1 MKNKAAKQISII
13 VFLAIALFATA
24 FFVASLNVSIAN
36 ADDDQYI
43 FIPYA
48 GELKDLSGANPSSYV
63 FIDENM
69 NFTFKLTQTYY
80 LKYLATETKLNKEY
94 YKVSYCGLEGYVAK
108 DAKLQ
113 PQKID
118 GVTAANYA
126 PNVVLVLTEGN
137 SLIVGLNE
145 YTSDYAFRYLGESE
159 NGKICVLCEKDG
171 TKKVVETD
179 KSNFNAYA
187 VPLHQVTQAAK
198 DKLSSGEESQ
208 MPDGSLKP
216 KTETNKTL
224 RGLLIAGIV
233 VPAVIIIILIFIP
246 RRKNKRTTRLPHHD
260 QIHAIQDAL
269 CATVTIMK
277 RITTTTTIIVTTMA
291 ITKKVRLK
299 EITETE
305 IIDATVIAITVTA
318 TDEATTIRAAIAVTT
333 AIKQVLS
340 LKQN

>member
-1 MKNKAAKQISII
+1 MENLKAKQISII

-24 FFVASLNVSIAN
+24 FFVTSLNVSIAN

-63 FIDENM
+63 FIIDDNM
-69 NFTFKLTQTYY
+69 KFTFKLTQTYY
-80 LKYLATETKLNKEY
+80 LKYLATETKLNNKEY

-108 DAKLQ
+108 DTKLQ

-118 GVTAANYA
+118 GVTAANYS

-137 SLIVGLNE
+137 SLVVGFNR
-145 YTSDYAFRYLGESE
+145 YTSDDAFRYLGESE
-159 NGKICVLCEKDG
+159 NGKIYVLCEKDG
-171 TKKVVETD
+171 NPNVFETD

-233 VPAVIIIILIFIP
+233 VPAVIIIVLIFIP
-246 RRKNKRTTRLPHHD
+246 R
-260 QIHAIQDAL
+260 
-269 CATVTIMK
+269 
-277 RITTTTTIIVTTMA
+277 
-291 ITKKVRLK
+291 KKKQTYDSFAASRPNPRRSRHPMRYRDDYEGDYNYNDNYRDDYGDYK
-299 EITETE
+299 ENSYER
-305 IIDATVIAITVTA
+305 DYRNRDFRRDGYRDYD
-318 TDEATTIRAAIAVTT
+318 DENRR
-333 AIKQVLS
+333 
-340 LKQN
+340 NGGYPRGYRRDDRY